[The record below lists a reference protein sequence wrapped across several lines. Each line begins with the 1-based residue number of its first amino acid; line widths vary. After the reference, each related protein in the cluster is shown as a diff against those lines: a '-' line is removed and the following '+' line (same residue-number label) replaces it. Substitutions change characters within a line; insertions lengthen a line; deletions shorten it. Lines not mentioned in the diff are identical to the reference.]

1 MANFA
6 IMRAKKLKGMG
17 SVASS
22 LGHCF
27 RERETLNADDARTP
41 DNEHLQIGDQKIDN
55 TDAAMGRLR
64 DCLPEKRRKDAV
76 LAVEYVMTASPGW
89 WETASEERQQQFFR
103 ESVTWLMNKYGAE
116 NVVAASVH
124 RDELSPH
131 LSAFVVPRTPDGRL
145 SAKEF
150 IGNRTKMSQDQT
162 DFAKCVSHL
171 GLERGIEGS
180 KAKHQRV
187 KAHYAAL
194 QRANEQ
200 VPTIDRDE
208 LKPQKLKG
216 QTVAEKV
223 FGARETTDGVV
234 QRLNAK
240 MSQSFRP
247 VADLAATS
255 AQNARRAEEMAA
267 TARAQRD
274 ELDTARHKIKRLQ
287 KPWAGLTKDDHRALI
302 EQANQLRKRR
312 EAERI
317 AHEKRVR
324 EEHDAIVKRTWEDD
338 LQGLEGRLEPEK
350 RQKVREKPPERPQE
364 ARKADTPSEDA
375 TVRQSPSRGLR
386 RRGMS
391 R

>member
-1 MANFA
+1 MAHFA

-17 SVASS
+17 SVSS
-22 LGHCF
+22 SMKHCF
-27 RERETLNADDARTP
+27 RERETLNADDARTQ
-41 DNEHLQIGDQKIDN
+41 DNEHLVIDDQKIDN

-64 DCLPEKRRKDAV
+64 ERLPEKRRKDAV
-76 LAVEYVMTASPGW
+76 LAIEYVMSASPDW

-103 ESVTWLMNKYGAE
+103 ESVGWLMDKYGPE

-124 RDELSPH
+124 KDELTPH

-145 SAKEF
+145 SAKEY

-162 DFAKCVSHL
+162 GFADRVAHL

-208 LKPQKLKG
+208 LKPRKLKG
-216 QTVAEKV
+216 ETVAEKV
-223 FGARETTDGVV
+223 FGVRETAEGVV

-255 AQNARRAEEMAA
+255 AHNARRAEEMAA
-267 TARAQRD
+267 TARLQRD
-274 ELDTARHKIKRLQ
+274 ELDTARQKIKLLQ
-287 KPWAGLTKDDHRALI
+287 KPWVGLTKDDHRSLI
-302 EQANQLRKRR
+302 KKADQLRKQR
-312 EAERI
+312 EAERV
-317 AHEKRVR
+317 ARDQRVR
-324 EEHDAIVKRTWEDD
+324 EEREAALRRTWEDD
-338 LQGLEGRLEPEK
+338 LQGLKGNIPLEQRPK
-350 RQKVREKPPERPQE
+350 MQEKPSERPQE
-364 ARKADTPSEDA
+364 LEKGDTPTQPTPRRVS
-375 TVRQSPSRGLR
+375 RSRGPG
-386 RRGMS
+386 RG

>member
-27 RERETLNADDARTP
+27 RERETLNADDARTS

-89 WETASEERQQQFFR
+89 WETAGEERQQQFFR
-103 ESVTWLMNKYGAE
+103 ESVTWLMDKYGAE

-162 DFAKCVSHL
+162 DFANRVEHL

-187 KAHYAAL
+187 KAHYGAL

-200 VPTIDRDE
+200 VPVIDRDE

-223 FGARETTDGVV
+223 FGARETTEGVV
-234 QRLNAK
+234 HRLNAK

-255 AQNARRAEEMAA
+255 AHNARRAEEMAA
-267 TARAQRD
+267 TARLQRD
-274 ELDTARHKIKRLQ
+274 ELDTARQKIKLLQ
-287 KPWAGLTKDDHRALI
+287 KPWVGLTKDDHRSLI
-302 EQANQLRKRR
+302 KQADQLRKQR
-312 EAERI
+312 EAERV
-317 AHEKRVR
+317 ARDQRVR
-324 EEHDAIVKRTWEDD
+324 EEREAALRRTWEDD
-338 LQGLEGRLEPEK
+338 LQGLKGNIPLEQRPK
-350 RQKVREKPPERPQE
+350 MQEKPSERPQE
-364 ARKADTPSEDA
+364 LEKGDTPTQPTPRRVS
-375 TVRQSPSRGLR
+375 RSRGPG
-386 RRGMS
+386 RG

>member
-55 TDAAMGRLR
+55 TDVAMGRLR
-64 DCLPEKRRKDAV
+64 DRLPEKRRKDAV

-103 ESVTWLMNKYGAE
+103 ESVTWLMDKYGAE

-162 DFAKCVSHL
+162 DFAKRVAHL

-187 KAHYAAL
+187 KAHYGAL
-194 QRANEQ
+194 QRASEQ
-200 VPTIDRDE
+200 VPVIDRDE

-223 FGARETTDGVV
+223 FGARETTEGVV

-240 MSQSFRP
+240 VSQSFRP

-255 AQNARRAEEMAA
+255 AHNARRAEEMAA
-267 TARAQRD
+267 TARLQRD
-274 ELDTARHKIKRLQ
+274 ELDTARQKIKLLQ
-287 KPWAGLTKDDHRALI
+287 KPWVGLTKDDHRSLI
-302 EQANQLRKRR
+302 KQADQLRKQR
-312 EAERI
+312 EAERV
-317 AHEKRVR
+317 ARDQRVR
-324 EEHDAIVKRTWEDD
+324 EEREAALRRTWEDD
-338 LQGLEGRLEPEK
+338 LQGLKGNRPLEQRPKMQE
-350 RQKVREKPPERPQE
+350 RPSERPQE
-364 ARKADTPSEDA
+364 LEKRDTPTHS
-375 TVRQSPSRGLR
+375 TPRRVSRSRGPG
-386 RRGMS
+386 RG

>member
-1 MANFA
+1 MAHFA

-17 SVASS
+17 SVSS
-22 LGHCF
+22 SMKHCF
-27 RERETLNADDARTP
+27 RERETLNADDARTQ
-41 DNEHLQIGDQKIDN
+41 DNEHLVIDDQKIDN

-64 DCLPEKRRKDAV
+64 ERLPEKRRKDAV
-76 LAVEYVMTASPGW
+76 LAIEYVMSASPDW

-103 ESVTWLMNKYGAE
+103 ESVGWLMDKYGPE

-124 RDELSPH
+124 KDELTPH

-145 SAKEF
+145 SAKEY

-162 DFAKCVSHL
+162 GFADRVAHL

-208 LKPQKLKG
+208 LKPRKLKG
-216 QTVAEKV
+216 ETVAEKV
-223 FGARETTDGVV
+223 FGVRETTEGVV

-255 AQNARRAEEMAA
+255 AHNARRAEEMAA
-267 TARAQRD
+267 TARLQRD
-274 ELDTARHKIKRLQ
+274 ELDTARQKIKLLQ
-287 KPWAGLTKDDHRALI
+287 KPWVGLTKDDHRSLI
-302 EQANQLRKRR
+302 KKADQLRKQR
-312 EAERI
+312 EAERV
-317 AHEKRVR
+317 ARDQRVR
-324 EEHDAIVKRTWEDD
+324 EEREAALRRTWEDD
-338 LQGLEGRLEPEK
+338 LQGLKGNIPLEQRPK
-350 RQKVREKPPERPQE
+350 MQEKPSERPQE
-364 ARKADTPSEDA
+364 LEKGDTPTQPTPRRVS
-375 TVRQSPSRGLR
+375 RSRGPG
-386 RRGMS
+386 RG